1 MIEVIDISK
10 SFRRK
15 NVLDGISFKLN
26 KGEITALLGV
36 IGVGKSTTLK
46 IIMGLIKQDK
56 GKVLVEGK
64 ELTYAN
70 LDKLAFIP
78 DIKNTLRGMRIRE
91 SFEYMECFYNNWN
104 KKKAYEMLE
113 GFELNKED
121 KLDKLSKGNLAKVK
135 IILGFAQEAEYI
147 LMDEPFSGIDI
158 FTREDILESLIN
170 YINEDNGI
178 LITTHEIA
186 EIEGVADRV
195 LLINEGAIKADFYVE
210 DMKCDEQI
218 SLVDKMREVFLDE

>member
-26 KGEITALLGV
+26 KGEITALLG
-36 IGVGKSTTLK
+36 INGVGKSTTLK

-56 GKVLVEGK
+56 GKVLVDGK
-64 ELTYAN
+64 ELTYDN

-78 DIKNTLRGMRIRE
+78 DIKNTFRGMRIRE
-91 SFEYMECFYNNWN
+91 SFGYMECFYNNWN

-210 DMKCDEQI
+210 DMKCDEQL
-218 SLVDKMREVFLDE
+218 SLIDKMREVFLDE

>member
-26 KGEITALLGV
+26 KGEITALLG
-36 IGVGKSTTLK
+36 INGVGKSTTLK
-46 IIMGLIKQDK
+46 IIMGLIKQDN
-56 GKVLVEGK
+56 GKVLVDGE

-78 DIKNTLRGMRIRE
+78 DIKNTFMGMRIRE

-195 LLINEGAIKADFYVE
+195 LLINEGTIKADFYVE
-210 DMKCDEQI
+210 DMKCNEEI
-218 SLVDKMREVFLDE
+218 SLTDKMREVFLDE

>member
-36 IGVGKSTTLK
+36 NGVGKSTTLK

>member
-26 KGEITALLGV
+26 KGEITALLG
-36 IGVGKSTTLK
+36 INGVGKSTTLK

-56 GKVLVEGK
+56 GKVLVDGE
-64 ELTYAN
+64 ELTYDN

-78 DIKNTLRGMRIRE
+78 DIKNTFRGMRIRE

-121 KLDKLSKGNLAKVK
+121 KLDKLSKGNLAKAK

-195 LLINEGAIKADFYVE
+195 LLINEGSIKADFYVE
-210 DMKCDEQI
+210 DMKCAEQL
-218 SLVDKMREVFLDE
+218 SLIDKMREVFLDE

>member
-1 MIEVIDISK
+1 
-10 SFRRK
+10 
-15 NVLDGISFKLN
+15 
-26 KGEITALLGV
+26 
-36 IGVGKSTTLK
+36 
-46 IIMGLIKQDK
+46 
-56 GKVLVEGK
+56 
-64 ELTYAN
+64 
-70 LDKLAFIP
+70 
-78 DIKNTLRGMRIRE
+78 
-91 SFEYMECFYNNWN
+91 
-104 KKKAYEMLE
+104 MLE

-210 DMKCDEQI
+210 DMKCDEQL
-218 SLVDKMREVFLDE
+218 SLIDKMREVFLDE

>member
-36 IGVGKSTTLK
+36 NGVGKSTTLK

-64 ELTYAN
+64 ELTYDN

-78 DIKNTLRGMRIRE
+78 DIKNTFRGMRIRG

-113 GFELNKED
+113 GFELNRED

>member
-36 IGVGKSTTLK
+36 NGVGKSTTLK

-218 SLVDKMREVFLDE
+218 SLIDKMREVFLDE

>member
-26 KGEITALLGV
+26 KGEITALLG
-36 IGVGKSTTLK
+36 INGVGKSTTLK

-56 GKVLVEGK
+56 GKVLVDGK

-78 DIKNTLRGMRIRE
+78 DIKNTFKGMRIRE
-91 SFEYMECFYNNWN
+91 SFKYMECFYNNWN

-210 DMKCDEQI
+210 DMKCDEQL
-218 SLVDKMREVFLDE
+218 SLIDKMREVFLDE